1 MAKTSDR
8 AVRVLANTFYV
19 RLQGVTRLLLY
30 LLLGGLLLVLEAFAV
45 MFINRIVARFDT
57 SAVRLLTYSAIALG
71 AMIYLPL
78 FARVRGMLDHALYHD
93 TYELGDVL
101 QQYSQKFGALSDQ
114 ESITGYLLDSLEA
127 TINLAAI
134 AYVALPEGLDAG
146 VMQVLEAGDI
156 YARGQYA
163 TEEGKAYMLAGLARL
178 PGNSDMLLRQRNA
191 MRNPWHGCEA
201 LVLIESVSGGSIAG
215 LLVVG
220 PKRRGGSLQRKDRSL
235 LVTVAHLVGTAYA
248 NALLIQ
254 GLHVSLVQV
263 QTATN
268 QLMAARA
275 ELQLLLRELVSAEER
290 ERSALA
296 RDLHDDALQEV
307 LYVIRHAQFCFRLAG
322 ELEASSYDERMLAD
336 GQHVEMESERTTE
349 PAIERLRAEL
359 GQLADRSLVLEKK
372 LRALCMGLYPEALRV
387 LGLPTALDELATHIA
402 RTTGMDTSVYYDDD
416 AAHAA
421 ESLLPDRAVHLYRI
435 AQEAWTNA
443 GKHARASASVLYLSL
458 LAPLP
463 NGGNDSGRVAGG
475 LWLCLTIIDN
485 GEGMPLPLNM
495 GTLIRSG
502 HLGLAGMRERAEQL
516 DGRFEIRREPHG
528 GTRVTIMSP
537 LHAAV
542 ESSGSENVDTRPS
555 SESTQ
560 AASVVDEEE

>member
-30 LLLGGLLLVLEAFAV
+30 LLLGGLLLVLEALAV
-45 MFINRIVARFDT
+45 MYINRFAARFDT
-57 SAVRLLTYSAIALG
+57 SAARLLTYSAIALG

-78 FARVRGMLDHALYHD
+78 FARVRGVLDHALYHD

-163 TEEGKAYMLAGLARL
+163 TEEGKAHMLAGLARL
-178 PGNSDMLLRQRNA
+178 PGNSEMLLRQRNA

-201 LVLIESVSGGSIAG
+201 LVLIESVSGGAIAG

-268 QLMAARA
+268 QLLAARA

-322 ELEASSYDERMLAD
+322 ELEASSYDARLLAD
-336 GQHVEMESERTTE
+336 GQRVVAESEQTSE

-387 LGLPTALDELATHIA
+387 LGLPTALDELAAHIA
-402 RTTGMDTSVYYDDD
+402 RTTGMNTSVYYDDE

-421 ESLLPDRAVHLYRI
+421 EGLLPDRAVHLYRI

-443 GKHARASASVLYLSL
+443 GKHAHASASVLYVSL

-463 NGGNDSGRVAGG
+463 NGGSDSGKVSGG

-485 GEGMPLPLNM
+485 GEGLPLPLDM

-528 GTRVTIMSP
+528 GTRVTVMSP
-537 LHAAV
+537 LRAAA
-542 ESSGSENVDTRPS
+542 ESSGAVTVDIRLS
-555 SESTQ
+555 SEPTQ
-560 AASVVDEEE
+560 AASVVDEEG

>member
-1 MAKTSDR
+1 
-8 AVRVLANTFYV
+8 
-19 RLQGVTRLLLY
+19 
-30 LLLGGLLLVLEAFAV
+30 
-45 MFINRIVARFDT
+45 
-57 SAVRLLTYSAIALG
+57 
-71 AMIYLPL
+71 
-78 FARVRGMLDHALYHD
+78 
-93 TYELGDVL
+93 
-101 QQYSQKFGALSDQ
+101 
-114 ESITGYLLDSLEA
+114 
-127 TINLAAI
+127 
-134 AYVALPEGLDAG
+134 
-146 VMQVLEAGDI
+146 
-156 YARGQYA
+156 
-163 TEEGKAYMLAGLARL
+163 MLAGLARL
-178 PGNSDMLLRQRNA
+178 PGNSEMLLRQRNA

-201 LVLIESVSGGSIAG
+201 LVLIESITGGAIAG

-263 QTATN
+263 QAATN

-322 ELEASSYDERMLAD
+322 ELEASSYDERLLAD
-336 GQHVEMESERTTE
+336 GQHVEVQSEQKTE
-349 PAIERLRAEL
+349 PAIKRLRAEL

-435 AQEAWTNA
+435 AQEAWTNT

-463 NGGNDSGRVAGG
+463 NGGSDSGRVSGG

-485 GEGMPLPLNM
+485 GEGMPLPLDM
-495 GTLIRSG
+495 GTLVRSG

-528 GTRVTIMSP
+528 GTRVTVMSP

-542 ESSGSENVDTRPS
+542 ESSGVENVDTRPG

>member
-1 MAKTSDR
+1 MAKTRDR
-8 AVRVLANTFYV
+8 AVRILANAFYV
-19 RLQGVTRLLLY
+19 RLQEVMRLLSY
-30 LLLGGLLLVLEAFAV
+30 LLLGGCLLALEALAV
-45 MFINRIVARFDT
+45 MYMSHFAALYGASVA
-57 SAVRLLTYSAIALG
+57 RLLTYSAIALG

-78 FARVRGMLDHALYHD
+78 FARMRGVLDRALYHD
-93 TYELGDVL
+93 TYELSEVL
-101 QQYSQKFGALSDQ
+101 QLYSQKFGALSDQ
-114 ESITGYLLDSLEA
+114 DSITGYLLDSLEA
-127 TINLAAI
+127 TLNLAAI

-156 YARGQYA
+156 YARGQYV
-163 TEEGKAYMLAGLARL
+163 TEEGKAHMLAGLARL
-178 PGNSDMLLRQRNA
+178 PGESEILLRQRKA
-191 MRNPWHGCEA
+191 MRNPWRGCEA
-201 LVLIESVSGGSIAG
+201 LVPIESVSGGSFAG

-220 PKRRGGSLQRKDRSL
+220 PKRIGGSLQRKDRSL

-263 QTATN
+263 QTSTT

-307 LYVIRHAQFCFRLAG
+307 LYVIRHAQFCTRLAG
-322 ELEASSYDERMLAD
+322 ELETLWHDGRMLAG
-336 GQHVEMESERTTE
+336 GQRLRLESEEMTE

-359 GQLADRSLVLEKK
+359 VQLADRSQVLEQK

-387 LGLPTALDELATHIA
+387 LGLPTALDELAAHMTRI
-402 RTTGMDTSVYYDDD
+402 TGMDISVYYDDD

-421 ESLLPDRAVHLYRI
+421 EGLLPDRAVHLYRI

-443 GKHARASASVLYLSL
+443 GRHASASASILYLSL

-463 NGGNDSGRVAGG
+463 GGSNDPEKVSGA
-475 LWLCLTIIDN
+475 LWICLTIIDN
-485 GEGMPLPLNM
+485 GEGMPLPLDM
-495 GTLIRSG
+495 GSLIRSG

-516 DGRFEIRREPHG
+516 DGRLDIRREPRG
-528 GTRVTIMSP
+528 GTRVTVMSP
-537 LHAAV
+537 LHAAA
-542 ESSGSENVDTRPS
+542 ESSAVGESEARRMSN
-555 SESTQ
+555 
-560 AASVVDEEE
+560 